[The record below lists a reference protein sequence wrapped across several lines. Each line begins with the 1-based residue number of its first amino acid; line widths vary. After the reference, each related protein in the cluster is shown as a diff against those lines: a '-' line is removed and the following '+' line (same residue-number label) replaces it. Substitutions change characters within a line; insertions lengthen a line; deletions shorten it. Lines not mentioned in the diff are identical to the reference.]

1 MKTNSSNCW
10 GPSKTVKVEYVS
22 YMYIGTVIGALIGF
36 FTLGPLGA
44 LFGGVAGHFFDKGR
58 MKVAASFTPEA
69 RKAVEHAFFN
79 TVFPLMGVIA
89 KADGRVCEDEIGNTE
104 QLIAAMRL
112 NSEART
118 QAIRLF
124 QSGSKGEQSVDAILD
139 TFLVDCGQ
147 YRDLKQLLLVY
158 LITLAYADGN
168 LDQAEENILASIAT
182 RLGYSSFAFNHL
194 LGMVKAQFHF
204 DNRQRSGGGS
214 RASSQSDLSTAYT
227 ALGVEPS
234 VSDSELKRAYRK
246 LMSEY
251 HPDKLAGQGVPE
263 HVIKVATEKSQ
274 EIQSAYEMIKKHRKS
289 QN

>member
-1 MKTNSSNCW
+1 
-10 GPSKTVKVEYVS
+10 
-22 YMYIGTVIGALIGF
+22 MYIGTVIGALIGF

-58 MKVAASFTPEA
+58 MKVAESFNPEA
-69 RKAVEHAFFN
+69 RKAVEQAFFN
-79 TVFPLMGVIA
+79 SVFPLMGVIA

-104 QLIAAMRL
+104 HLIAAMRL
-112 NSEART
+112 DSEARSR
-118 QAIRLF
+118 AIQLF
-124 QSGSKGEQSVDAILD
+124 QSGSKGELAVDAVLD
-139 TFLVDCGQ
+139 AFIADCGH

-158 LITLAYADGN
+158 LITLAYADGT
-168 LDQAEENILASIAT
+168 LDQTEEQILAKIAN

-204 DNRQRSGGGS
+204 DHRQRSRGGQ
-214 RASSQSDLSTAYT
+214 ASSQSDLSTAYT
-227 ALGVEPS
+227 ALGVESS
-234 VSDSELKRAYRK
+234 VSDAELKRAYRK

-274 EIQSAYEMIKKHRKS
+274 EIQSAYEIIKKYRKS
-289 QN
+289 QS